1 MVLDT
6 ASQTKVELYV
16 CILYD
21 TKVRTKRSRH
31 RRERSGRKAGENN
44 AKRAEEEQEQV
55 EEAEANYEVGWT
67 KETKGERI
75 RTMRDF

>member
-21 TKVRTKRSRH
+21 TKVRTKRSRQ